1 MINKVASTFR
11 VDRPVE
17 CLANC
22 SVSPVCDSY
31 NYRAADKTCQLNTH
45 DSSRERWF
53 WCSPMIG
60 PFRPHPLSG
69 DWLAAMPTKRDPH
82 SNILSTV
89 PPTRRASSTL
99 TTLRSLPSRPTLSTT
114 ATGAGSAVSS
124 HNRRLNARLT
134 SLALLRAEFT
144 SAITLYSCCCYT
156 FDISFF
162 SLCVCVFILKAI
174 KENDVQLLTSTCT

>member
-11 VDRPVE
+11 VDRHVE

-82 SNILSTV
+82 SNIPSTA
-89 PPTRRASSTL
+89 PTTRRASSTL
-99 TTLRSLPSRPTLSTT
+99 TTLRSSPTRPTLSTT
-114 ATGAGSAVSS
+114 PTGAGSAVSS
-124 HNRRLNARLT
+124 RPSSERPTDVTCTAACGIYISNYIIFM
-134 SLALLRAEFT
+134 LLLHIWHFLLL
-144 SAITLYSCCCYT
+144 SM
-156 FDISFF
+156 
-162 SLCVCVFILKAI
+162 CVCFHFKG
-174 KENDVQLLTSTCT
+174 S